1 MSNITFDLIKH
12 CAHRLGI
19 AVSRYP
25 PPESFLRHLGDYLS
39 HMEINVVLDVG
50 ANVGNYARLLRE
62 VGYAGKI
69 ISFEPVPATY
79 QQLHDAM
86 HNDPFWSGEQFG
98 LSDEN
103 REALINTYSN
113 GEFNSLLTLREDGER
128 AYSIDPAQWYPTSFP
143 VTSSTHTVSYVRP
156 SLTVLPYAIA
166 NNLPFYLAASFSIGT
181 DPTVVTVAQNTSN
194 FFFTNT
200 NVNLSNQKILLAWES
215 GHIRPFLNA
224 LMTSYAGPNAPQLQI
239 TVPTAGGWPDAD
251 YDTIWTVTLD
261 AQGNLTVDN
270 DLCEGIDSASL
281 PVTAPQF

>member
-128 AYSIDPAQWYPTSFP
+128 AYSIDPAQQSQTPIQL
-143 VTSSTHTVSYVRP
+143 RR
-156 SLTVLPYAIA
+156 LDAVLPALIKETKAPRVFMKMDTQGHDVSVVKGASGVLGMMIGLQSELPAVEIYDGMSSMPATLSYYA
-166 NNLPFYLAASFSIGT
+166 NCGFVPTGFY
-181 DPTVVTVAQNTSN
+181 PVNT
-194 FFFTNT
+194 F
-200 NVNLSNQKILLAWES
+200 
-215 GHIRPFLNA
+215 RD
-224 LMTSYAGPNAPQLQI
+224 LQI
-239 TVPTAGGWPDAD
+239 SPEFDV
-251 YDTIWTVTLD
+251 LF
-261 AQGNLTVDN
+261 NLFDGK
-270 DLCEGIDSASL
+270 LHR
-281 PVTAPQF
+281 